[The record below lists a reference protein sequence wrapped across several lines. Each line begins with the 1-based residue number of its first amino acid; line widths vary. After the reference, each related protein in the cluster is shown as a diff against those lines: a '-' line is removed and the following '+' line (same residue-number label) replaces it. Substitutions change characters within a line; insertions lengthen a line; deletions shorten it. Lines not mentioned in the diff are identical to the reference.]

1 MAYGRPI
8 KRGMTW
14 TPWDTDVFE
23 DERIFELISA
33 QGWKGF
39 SVYFYL
45 CQKIYGLEGYFI
57 KCATPSFACMT
68 AQKMGGGVGAE
79 TVQETILFCLRV
91 GLFDNSLYERWGILT
106 SHGIQ
111 KRFANGL
118 KKKTD
123 KTVISEYWLL
133 NDEENSEICP
143 CLVFRALN
151 DSFRGKNSGFCGENG
166 TFRSL
171 REEEEN
177 IKTHTLSAPVRVSE
191 PQAPSV
197 EEVRTYFAAHGVT
210 DPIEIT
216 EFLRYNEVRGWSCL
230 PAWEQKANLWIAKVP
245 KARREFSERQKRE
258 TQMTGRKP
266 QSFDTDS
273 FMAAALRKSYHN
285 EQ

>member
-1 MAYGRPI
+1 MANGRPI

-14 TPWDTDVFE
+14 TPWDTDIFD
-23 DERIFELISA
+23 DERIFELIST

-45 CQKIYGLEGYFI
+45 CQKIYGLEGYYI

-79 TVQETILFCLRV
+79 TVQETIRFCLRL
-91 GLFDNSLYERWGILT
+91 GLFDSGLYERWGILT

-151 DSFRGKNSGFCGENG
+151 DSFCGEKSGFRGENG
-166 TFRSL
+166 AFRSI
-171 REEEEN
+171 RKEEEN
-177 IKTHTLSAPVRVSE
+177 ITHTLSAPAGASE

-197 EEVRTYFAAHGVT
+197 DMVRAYFTARGIT
-210 DPIEIT
+210 DPIEVT
-216 EFLRYNEVRGWSCL
+216 EFIRYNEARGWSCL
-230 PAWEQKANLWIAKVP
+230 PAWEQKADLWIAKVP
-245 KARREFSERQKRE
+245 KARREFNERQKRE
-258 TQMTGRKP
+258 PKKKTP
-266 QSFDTDS
+266 VSFDTAS
-273 FMAAALRKSYHN
+273 FMEAALRRTYSDNH
-285 EQ
+285 Q